1 MATRTRAKKAPTDAT
16 PEQTPEPSHSCTAEL
31 FTELRTLRDEV
42 AMLAQKAAAAEERA
56 FHMAATMKEQQDE
69 LQQLRDKMY
78 DTRARLT
85 DVERTSHEHED
96 AMRSKSHNS
105 IEEIRTC
112 VQEMRQQNATRSANV
127 AGRIAAMRAES
138 MISDMD
144 DARSEVSTALTASTG
159 YAHSSTEAARAA
171 MRRYERR
178 DEGTAR

>member
-85 DVERTSHEHED
+85 DVERSSHEHKD
-96 AMRSKSHNS
+96 AMYSKSHNS

-112 VQEMRQQNATRSANV
+112 VQEMRQQNATRSTANV

-159 YAHSSTEAARAA
+159 YAHSSTEAVRAA
-171 MRRYERR
+171 MRRYE
-178 DEGTAR
+178 GTAR